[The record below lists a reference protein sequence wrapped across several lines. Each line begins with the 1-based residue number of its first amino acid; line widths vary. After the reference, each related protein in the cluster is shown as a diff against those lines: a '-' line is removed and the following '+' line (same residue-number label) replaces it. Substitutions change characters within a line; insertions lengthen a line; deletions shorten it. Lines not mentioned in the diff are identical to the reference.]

1 MVLTGVSQTNMSGQ
15 RSGISYGV
23 PRSLPRFRVRVNWI
37 WSCLLEA
44 GMSTDFNPLLLV
56 LGLRLDEP
64 SYEPSTESLSSE
76 CGIILSQLF

>member
-1 MVLTGVSQTNMSGQ
+1 VGSVMAFQDPCHVFGSGSIGYGLVS
-15 RSGISYGV
+15 
-23 PRSLPRFRVRVNWI
+23 
-37 WSCLLEA
+37 LEA
-44 GMSTDFNPLLLV
+44 GMSNDFNPLLLV